1 MSYPVTLN
9 VTFDFSNG
17 PVFGYA
23 FTIGSPTAGILGTNV
38 LADNASDVVDLS
50 DQVTKVS
57 TKGSYNLIQDQFI
70 SNTCSVT
77 VLDPN
82 GDWNPQNTASPY
94 YGKLVPLRKLQISAI
109 YLGVTYYIFSGYTDS
124 YNYTYPKDQEFGY
137 VVINCTDAFRLFN
150 LANISTVSGA
160 TAGQDTGTRIGKIL
174 DQIQWPSS
182 MRSITTGGSET
193 TCQVDPGTNRTA
205 LAAIKM
211 VEWTEQGAFYMGA
224 TGNVVFKSR
233 AQIESYSGQ
242 NPTVFTNAGSGGI
255 PYNNIVFAYDDKL
268 IINQTNVQNT
278 GGTMQSAT
286 NSTSI
291 STYFPHSFTQ
301 QNVLAQTDADALN
314 IARLYTA
321 TRAFTTLRIDAMTLD
336 LSDPAMVTSGI
347 IAALSL
353 DYFNT
358 VQITNLG
365 QTTDTGGTSTITKTL
380 QVMGS
385 NHEITPNT
393 WKTTFT
399 TSEPINAS
407 FIIGSSI
414 YGVIGDPN
422 YLSVLSY

>member
-1 MSYPVTLN
+1 MSYPVTLTVN
-9 VTFDFSNG
+9 FDFSNG
-17 PVFGYA
+17 PIFGYS
-23 FTIGSPTAGILGTNV
+23 FTIGDPQHGILGTNV
-38 LADNASDVVDLS
+38 LADSASDVVDIS
-50 DQVTKVS
+50 DQVLKVS
-57 TKGSYNLIQDQFI
+57 TKGSYNLIQNQFV

-94 YGKLVPLRKLQISAI
+94 YGKLVPLRKLRISAT
-109 YLGVTYYIFSGYTDS
+109 YLGVSYFIFSGYTES
-124 YNYTYPKDQEFGY
+124 YNYTYPKDQEYGY
-137 VVINCTDAFRLFN
+137 VQINCTDAFRLFN

-174 DQIQWPSS
+174 DQIQWPTS
-182 MRSITTGGSET
+182 MRTITTGGSET
-193 TCQVDPGTNRTA
+193 TCQVDPGTNRSA
-205 LAAIKM
+205 LQALKM
-211 VEWTEQGAFYMGA
+211 VEYTEQGAFYIGA
-224 TGNVVFKSR
+224 TGNAVFKSR
-233 AQIESYSGQ
+233 AQINGYSGQ
-242 NPTVFTNAGSGGI
+242 SPTVFTNAGSGGI
-255 PYNNIVFAYDDKL
+255 PYNNIVFAFDDKL
-268 IINQTNVQNT
+268 IINQTNVQNV

-291 STYFPHSFTQ
+291 STYFPHSYTQ
-301 QNVLAQTDADALN
+301 QNVLSQSDTAALE
-314 IARLYTA
+314 IARMFTA
-321 TRAFTTLRIDAMTLD
+321 ARAFTTIRIDAMTLD
-336 LSDPAMVTSGI
+336 LSDPAMVSAGI

-365 QTTDTGGTSTITKTL
+365 QTTSTSGTSTITKTL

-393 WKTTFT
+393 WKTTFA

-422 YLSVLSY
+422 YLSVMSY

>member
-1 MSYPVTLN
+1 MTYPVTLN

-23 FTIGSPTAGILGTNV
+23 FTIGNPQSGILGVNV
-38 LADNASDVVDLS
+38 LADAASDVVDIS
-50 DQVTKVS
+50 DQVQKV
-57 TKGSYNLIQDQFI
+57 TTRGAYNLIQDQFM
-70 SNTCSVT
+70 SNTCSVV
-77 VLDPN
+77 VLDPD

-94 YGKLVPLRKLQISAI
+94 YGKLVPLRKLQISAV
-109 YLGVTYYIFSGYTDS
+109 YLGNTYYIFSGYTDS
-124 YNYTYPKDQEFGY
+124 YNYTYPKDQEYGY
-137 VVINCTDAFRLFN
+137 VTINCSDAFRLFN
-150 LANISTVSGA
+150 LSNISTVTGSV
-160 TAGQDTGTRIGKIL
+160 TGQDTGTRLGVIL

-182 MRSITTGGSET
+182 MRSITTGGTET
-193 TCQVDPGTNRTA
+193 TLQNDPGTNRTA
-205 LAAIKM
+205 LSALKL
-211 VEWTEQGAFYMGA
+211 VEFTEQGAMYMGT

-233 AQIESYSGQ
+233 AEIESYSGQ
-242 NPTVFTNAGSGGI
+242 NPTIFSNGGTDI
-255 PYNNIVFAYDDKL
+255 PYNNVVFAFDDKL

-301 QNVLAQTDADALN
+301 QNLLGQSDADALN

-336 LSDPAMVTSGI
+336 LSDPAMVSSGV

-353 DYFNT
+353 DYFDT
-358 VQITNLG
+358 VQITNYG
-365 QTTDTGGTSTITKTL
+365 QTTSTLATSTITKTL
-380 QVMGS
+380 QVMGV

-393 WKTTFT
+393 WKATFT
-399 TSEPINAS
+399 CSEPLAAS